1 MIDIK
6 IYRFLLSQGQ
16 NGTESTIRPKSLQG
30 SIRIYQI
37 TFLISNSES
46 TILFNEYLLCSLFS
60 TDKLK
65 KQTTLDQFKLIFIF
79 QVLKL
84 CRLVEKNNK
93 TSW

>member
-65 KQTTLDQFKLIFIF
+65 KKLLTNKNLFLFFKCLNC
-79 QVLKL
+79 VDT
-84 CRLVEKNNK
+84 VEKNNK